1 MAVINDFKSRFTEF
15 NTSDIDTYLPA
26 LIEEYPFFYGGDYD
40 ESDNEKFIILY
51 LLAHLLKGEIVSQ
64 SNSDPD
70 KIESSKSVGSV
81 SVSYFNGQYNDQ
93 DEFFM
98 TTRYGQRY
106 LRLISKNLGARW
118 VG

>member
-1 MAVINDFKSRFTEF
+1 MAVIDDFKSRFAEF
-15 NTSDIDTYLPA
+15 SVSDVDTYLPA
-26 LIEEYPFFYGGDYD
+26 LIDEYPFFYGGDYE

-51 LLAHLLKGEIVSQ
+51 LLAHLLVGELALQ
-64 SNSDPD
+64 SGSGPD
-70 KIESSKSVGSV
+70 KIEASKSVGSV
-81 SVSYFNGQYNDQ
+81 SVSYFNGRYDKQ

-98 TTRYGQRY
+98 ATRYGQRY